1 MAKKVRRR
9 KKEEEVESTP
19 EGAVEEESQKKKEK
33 RRDRAKDS
41 SVIYKTGEM
50 PRMRAGSGVARKLAI
65 AISAAIAV
73 IMLVFF
79 IVLYIVVSGALD
91 KQIDAGGIVAAKLL
105 AAPDYESWSQFYG
118 LENRTGLTEVERNR
132 SAFNRKRLSTVLQL
146 SSQMLNASIYS
157 RMKDR
162 VMRSAIKADEPPIWK
177 SSQPG
182 PTEGDVE
189 VSYGILEVTK
199 KNYKG
204 RSYWAPIKDYKDEL
218 IGYSNVVLSEDSIDD
233 SKVGLTITML
243 ILTVVF
249 IALGVV
255 VAFFMGRK
263 ITSPIQSLI
272 EDMTIVAGGDLT
284 HHTTPHSQDEIGLLA
299 RTFDK
304 MTKNLH
310 EAQAKEIELAAQR
323 HQMVVAQE
331 VQASLLPTEIHQ
343 VPGYEIMA
351 CHRSSREVDGNYYD
365 VIQYPDGKLGILVA
379 AASGKGVPAAMVMT
393 MARSFFRAL
402 VNQADGPAAML
413 REANRLLS
421 PDLRAGM
428 YVEVLMVLLDPSSHK
443 VKLVSAG
450 PTSLLRYAFADKKLQ
465 GIHAEGIA
473 VGFDKGPVFDKSLKE
488 VEIDVAPGDRLVL
501 NTPALF
507 TIKNPEGV
515 ELGTIGF
522 AKAVNKHAT
531 KNSDAFVNLVV
542 NILDNYA
549 GKEIDETDI
558 TFITVRRKEA

>member
-1 MAKKVRRR
+1 
-9 KKEEEVESTP
+9 
-19 EGAVEEESQKKKEK
+19 
-33 RRDRAKDS
+33 
-41 SVIYKTGEM
+41 
-50 PRMRAGSGVARKLAI
+50 
-65 AISAAIAV
+65 
-73 IMLVFF
+73 
-79 IVLYIVVSGALD
+79 
-91 KQIDAGGIVAAKLL
+91 
-105 AAPDYESWSQFYG
+105 
-118 LENRTGLTEVERNR
+118 
-132 SAFNRKRLSTVLQL
+132 
-146 SSQMLNASIYS
+146 
-157 RMKDR
+157 
-162 VMRSAIKADEPPIWK
+162 MRSAIKAAEPPTWK

-182 PTEGDVE
+182 PTAGDVE

-204 RSYWAPIKDYKDEL
+204 RSYWAPINDYNNEL
-218 IGYSNVVLSEDSIDD
+218 IGYSNVVLSEDLIDD
-233 SKVGLTITML
+233 SKFGLTITMV
-243 ILTVVF
+243 ILTAVF

-255 VAFFMGRK
+255 VAFFMGKK

-331 VQASLLPTEIHQ
+331 VQSSLLPEEIPQ

-351 CHRSSREVDGNYYD
+351 YHRSSREVDGNYYD

-402 VNQADGPAAML
+402 VGQADGPAAML

-428 YVEVLMVLLDPSSHK
+428 YVEVLMVLLDPTSHK

-450 PTSLLRYAFADKKLQ
+450 PTSLLRFAFGDKKLQ

-473 VGFDKGPVFDKSLKE
+473 LGFDKGPVFDKSLKE
-488 VEIDVAPGDRLVL
+488 VEVDIAPGDRLVL